1 MSSTSACTFKNHLK
15 KPISA
20 ECAQKCARAGSP
32 LVLQTEDGS
41 GEMPAQGQNDRLMK
55 YAGQMVTVK
64 GTTYTQGGSRA
75 IVIEKIEVV
84 KGL

>member
-1 MSSTSACTFKNHLK
+1 
-15 KPISA
+15 
-20 ECAQKCARAGSP
+20 
-32 LVLQTEDGS
+32 
-41 GEMPAQGQNDRLMK
+41 
-55 YAGQMVTVK
+55 MVTVK